1 MIKTLRLFLLIAV
14 CFAAVVFLTGGK
26 GLHYAEQNRLHIVAP
41 GQTIWGIATRYMPEQ
56 NKTRDIR
63 ELIYDIGKENN
74 LHNYHIEPGQ
84 QLVIPLWVEVKENK
98 I

>member
-1 MIKTLRLFLLIAV
+1 MIKTLRLFLLIAA
-14 CFAAVVFLTGGK
+14 CLAAVIFLTGGR
-26 GLHYAEQNRLHIVAP
+26 GLHMEQQNKLHVVKAE
-41 GQTIWGIATRYMPEQ
+41 QTIWGIATKYMSQ
-56 NKTRDIR
+56 QDKTRDVR